1 MLADISNFFICQ
13 SCNDQSLLE
22 EHNYPFN
29 VNTVAAFWSNTL
41 TVLFAKSIG
50 TFMEAIAKSIASSWN
65 LCSIA
70 MVSRSLQHLFCHNP
84 LVSYT
89 CTIL

>member
-1 MLADISNFFICQ
+1 MLADVSNFFICQ

-29 VNTVAAFWSNTL
+29 VNTVATFWSNTL
-41 TVLFAKSIG
+41 TVLFAKSVG
-50 TFMEAIAKSIASSWN
+50 TLASSWN
-65 LCSIA
+65 LCSIE

>member
-29 VNTVAAFWSNTL
+29 VNTVATFLSNTL
-41 TVLFAKSIG
+41 TVLFAKSIVH
-50 TFMEAIAKSIASSWN
+50 SWKQ
-65 LCSIA
+65 LPSQLLLHGIFA
-70 MVSRSLQHLFCHNP
+70 Q
-84 LVSYT
+84 
-89 CTIL
+89 